1 MKFILFLIIS
11 ISLSKAQE
19 YQLTCFGIHIGDI
32 NQTISEDGRIEY
44 DIQSRGIADLIWPT
58 SNSYY
63 TSFDTKTFSLKSW
76 GKKVKQGLYKSSLSA
91 EVDSINRVLKYGEEA
106 VQTVD
111 SIYTIFAMLAMVQVF
126 PFNILDTKWF
136 PYEHQGKIGRAR
148 FLWSD
153 SSMVWAGKDS
163 LMSDHYRMDISI
175 IDSTFSIKGE
185 GDYFMDNIIDENYV
199 KEIWVMRGKKRK
211 VIKAR
216 VTNNWLTF
224 IARTNQ

>member
-11 ISLSKAQE
+11 ISFTKSQE

-76 GKKVKQGLYKSSLSA
+76 GKKVEQGLYKSSLSA

-111 SIYTIFAMLAMVQVF
+111 SIYTIFTLLAMVQAL

-175 IDSTFSIKGE
+175 LDSTFSIKGE

-211 VIKAR
+211 VIKTR
-216 VTNNWLTF
+216 VTNNWVTF